1 MGSPVNSTH
10 DYFSDAYLRFYRL
23 YTQTG
28 VNEPEEPPVPEK
40 VIRCV
45 WNDQLFKTPNLKTT
59 DGQTLEVVF
68 PGYWNFGSGPD
79 FKSAA
84 IRVDGKLLEGDVELH
99 VFGSDWTAHGHSNNN
114 EYDNVVLH
122 VFMWKGRG
130 KRKLSTREESK
141 EPEPKL
147 SRPHIHELELKKY
160 LKRGILKLNEELDFE
175 SYPTLH
181 SFNYGLCHRPLSR
194 LPQEKLLELLNA
206 AGDARIHTKMDRF
219 HDRVIT
225 KGYEQTFYEGVAEAM
240 GYPSN
245 KLPFR
250 MLAENVPLAE
260 LRDTIP
266 IRASEEKRTEIIQAV
281 LFGVS
286 GLIDFNEIAENEN
299 LLPAERIFF
308 GRMAKH
314 WEQRRERWEDRL
326 MSPREWKF
334 GKMRPANFPYRRI
347 AALSHLL
354 VRHWENGLFADY
366 LDILQSTVSNSGETG
381 YTKATRNRLTQ
392 FFCVEAADYWSRH
405 YTPGGKPLKQNQQ
418 LVGPDRS
425 REVVVNIAIPI
436 GLIYARASKSVP
448 LEQALR
454 SLFQIKNRPAD
465 NKWIRFMKHYI
476 LGNEEHMLKPL
487 TSDQQT
493 QGLMQ
498 IYQDYCTKNENNCL
512 RCKFPGLVERYFS

>member
-1 MGSPVNSTH
+1 MGSPVNAA
-10 DYFSDAYLRFYRL
+10 YEFFSDAYLKFYRL
-23 YTQTG
+23 YTQTE
-28 VNEPEEPPVPEK
+28 VHEPEEPPVPEK

-45 WNDQLFKTPNLKTT
+45 WNDQLFKTAQLKTT
-59 DGQTLEVVF
+59 DGQPLEVVF

-84 IRVDGKLLEGDVELH
+84 VRIGGTLYEGDVELH
-99 VFGSDWTAHGHSNNN
+99 VYGCDWKAHRHSDNN
-114 EYDNVVLH
+114 EYDNVILH

-130 KRKLSTREESK
+130 RRKLTTK
-141 EPEPKL
+141 QDTTEPGAKL
-147 SRPHIHELELKKY
+147 SRPHIFELELKKY
-160 LKRGILKLNEELDFE
+160 LKRGILKLNDELDFD
-175 SYPTLH
+175 SYPVLH
-181 SFNYGLCHRPLSR
+181 SFNHGLCHQPLSR

-219 HDRVIT
+219 HDRIIT

-250 MLAENVPLAE
+250 ILAESVPVAE
-260 LRDTIP
+260 LRALVPPKAGAQKT
-266 IRASEEKRTEIIQAV
+266 TEIIQAL

-286 GLIDFNEIAENEN
+286 GLIDFEEFEERD
-299 LLPAERIFF
+299 LPEADRAFF
-308 GRMAKH
+308 RKLRKH
-314 WEQRRERWEDRL
+314 WERHCEAFEDRL

-354 VRHWENGLFADY
+354 VRHWEGGLFADY
-366 LDILQSTVSNSGETG
+366 LNSLNSAVSKSGETG
-381 YTKATRNRLTQ
+381 YTGKIRKQLLHY
-392 FFCVEAADYWSRH
+392 FCVEAGDYWSWH
-405 YTPGGKPLKQNQQ
+405 YTPGGKPLKQKQQ
-418 LVGPDRS
+418 IVGPDRS
-425 REVVVNIAIPI
+425 REVVINIALPI

-454 SLFQIKNRPAD
+454 TLFQAQNRPED
-465 NKWIRFMKHYI
+465 NKWVRFMKHYI
-476 LGNEEHMLKPL
+476 LGNQEDMLKVL

-512 RCKFPGLVERYFS
+512 RCKFPGMVERYFS

>member
-1 MGSPVNSTH
+1 MGSSINVTH
-10 DYFSDAYLRFYRL
+10 EFFSDAYLKFYRL
-23 YTQTG
+23 YSQTE
-28 VNEPEEPPVPEK
+28 VHEPAEPPVPEK

-84 IRVDGKLLEGDVELH
+84 VRIDGELLEGDVELH
-99 VFGSDWTAHGHSNNN
+99 VYGSDWTAHRHSDNN
-114 EYDNVVLH
+114 EYDNVILH

-130 KRKLSTREESK
+130 NKKLTSK
-141 EPEPKL
+141 KKPAKPEPKL

-160 LKRGILKLNEELDFE
+160 LKRGILKLNEELDFDT
-175 SYPTLH
+175 YPVLH
-181 SFNYGLCHRPLSR
+181 SFNYGLCHQPLSR
-194 LPQEKLLELLNA
+194 LPEEKLLELLNA

-245 KLPFR
+245 KMPFR
-250 MLAENVPLAE
+250 ILAENVPVAE
-260 LRDTIP
+260 IHEMVP
-266 IRASEEKRTEIIQAV
+266 ARASGEKAAEIIQAV

-286 GLIDFNEIAENEN
+286 GLIDFDELE
-299 LLPAERIFF
+299 ERGLAAADRTFF
-308 GRMAKH
+308 NRLKKH
-314 WEQRRERWEDRL
+314 WEPRRDRFEDRL
-326 MSPREWKF
+326 MSPRDWKF

-354 VRHWENGLFADY
+354 VRHWEHGLFVDY
-366 LDILQSTVSNSGETG
+366 LETLKSVVPKSAGTG
-381 YTKATRNRLTQ
+381 YTKAIRDKLTL
-392 FFCVEAADYWSRH
+392 FFCVEAVDYWSRH
-405 YTPGGKPLKQNQQ
+405 YTPGGKPLKQKQQ

-425 REVVVNIAIPI
+425 REVAINIALPI

-454 SLFQIKNRPAD
+454 SLFQTKNRPAD

-512 RCKFPGLVERYFS
+512 RCKFPGMVERYFS